1 MPSLSVIAAC
11 RPRGWRRGAAMV
23 ETAAVLSLFLLLLFG
38 VMEYCR
44 LIFMRQLIENATR
57 EGARFAVVN
66 TNDPNLVAD
75 TQTSVNRAMAGM
87 NNGLNNYAVTVYQA
101 DSNGNNIGA
110 ASSAQFGQYICVQI
124 DGDYNPIAPVLLL
137 LGNNLHFTQKTM
149 MYSEA
154 N

>member
-1 MPSLSVIAAC
+1 MAWRTRSEGNGGNK
-11 RPRGWRRGAAMV
+11 RRRGAAMV
-23 ETAAVLSLFLLLLFG
+23 ETAAVLSIFLMLLFG

-44 LIFMRQLIENATR
+44 LIFIRQLIENASR

-66 TNDPNLVAD
+66 TSDPNLVAD
-75 TQTSVNRAMAGM
+75 TQATATRVMGGM
-87 NNGLNNYAVTVYQA
+87 NNGLQNYTVSVYQA
-101 DSNGNNIGA
+101 DSNGNNIGP
-110 ASSAQFGQYICVQI
+110 ASSAQFSQYICVQI
-124 DGDYNPIAPVLLL
+124 DGDYIPIAPLLLL

>member
-1 MPSLSVIAAC
+1 
-11 RPRGWRRGAAMV
+11 MV
-23 ETAAVLSLFLLLLFG
+23 ETAAVLSIFLIILFG

-44 LIFMRQLIENATR
+44 MIFLRQLIENATR

-66 TNDPNLVAD
+66 TSDQNLVAD
-75 TQTSVNRAMAGM
+75 TQANVNRVMGGM
-87 NNGLNNYAVTVYQA
+87 NKNLKNYAVTVFLA
-101 DSNGNNIGA
+101 DASGNNIGA

-124 DGDYNPIAPVLLL
+124 DADYNPIGPFLLFL
-137 LGNNLHFTQKTM
+137 PSKLHLTQKTM